1 MLYGGIYMKKRLLLL
16 ASVFVACMIPLTQAF
31 ALDSANV
38 IGCGKVSVKADCAY
52 IEVGVE
58 AIGQDAASAEAQSS
72 AAEQALENAFR
83 SYGCV
88 TERYYNF
95 YPAPKSYE
103 ICKTYS
109 CKTTQTDKI
118 EEIRK
123 ALSGISGIRIYG
135 VRYELETP
143 ASAEHQAL
151 KLAVEDAESKAKALD
166 ADLSLVSVRET
177 GCWQCQDDGCTDSAT
192 ITVEVRVEARFSKN
206 AKNTKTADTISG
218 R

>member
-1 MLYGGIYMKKRLLLL
+1 M
-16 ASVFVACMIPLTQAF
+16 
-31 ALDSANV
+31 
-38 IGCGKVSVKADCAY
+38 
-52 IEVGVE
+52 
-58 AIGQDAASAEAQSS
+58 
-72 AAEQALENAFR
+72 
-83 SYGCV
+83 